1 MLECNIYIY
10 IRAKEIIS
18 LYEKAGI
25 KRDRILIK
33 IAATYEGI

>member
-1 MLECNIYIY
+1 MKVTVNI
-10 IRAKEIIS
+10 AKEIIG